1 MPNPIR
7 FTPTGPAGFLTAAG
21 APLSTAELISGQ
33 PVGLDHAWYEKA
45 YKRYSISLQKPQPE
59 PPLPAPIIS
68 KGRGKNS

>member
-1 MPNPIR
+1 MAKTIKSPR
-7 FTPTGPAGFLTAAG
+7 EQLTVKKLKPKK
-21 APLSTAELISGQ
+21 APSL
-33 PVGLDHAWYEKA
+33 LDHAWYEKA